1 MDQSLSNAMAWED
14 LASPV
19 KYQQMTTNLVPDV
32 DQVYPIYDSDSSL
45 LTPDSKLVGN
55 NIDDHHQVE
64 SASSGG
70 ANSSDLSSKERSE
83 SCPSLSDS
91 DSESSNSTNAYY
103 SLPIN
108 TDKKGMFYQKIAQLG
123 VEEKKATYEEL
134 LEKVVMYEDEMKV
147 SNLRL
152 QKSEE
157 EVSWLKNEL
166 TKGEETLQSRLES
179 AHREVKDKEA
189 VLEVERRRVLEL
201 ENKIAEEEVQDQLKL
216 AQDEIEKLKAEL
228 SSERKQVTALEEI
241 NLSYRSQLSEIPSMA
256 AKQNSL
262 EASIRELET
271 LHASLEHKLTQCE
284 AEKMEMK
291 TSYDAQEFQ
300 FRGEISQLKADLN
313 NKGEQVEG
321 LNKSYDTLK
330 HKYDTLVAERDELNA
345 KVDTMRA
352 EVHNQEAQKLEMEQH
367 LRCLNLENGDL
378 IADCGSAKELVA
390 ELRLRVGELEK
401 EVDRQN
407 GEILAMAEEK
417 REAIRQLCLSLDHY
431 RSDYKEL
438 RDAIVGQKRVRVVA

>member
-1 MDQSLSNAMAWED
+1 
-14 LASPV
+14 
-19 KYQQMTTNLVPDV
+19 MTPNLVPDV

-166 TKGEETLQSRLES
+166 TKGEETLQSRIES
-179 AHREVKDKEA
+179 AYREVKDKEA
-189 VLEVERRRVLEL
+189 DLEVERRRVVEL

-241 NLSYRSQLSEIPSMA
+241 NLSY
-256 AKQNSL
+256 
-262 EASIRELET
+262 ET

-313 NKGEQVEG
+313 NKVEQVEG

-330 HKYDTLVAERDELNA
+330 PERDELNA

-378 IADCGSAKELVA
+378 IA

>member
-1 MDQSLSNAMAWED
+1 
-14 LASPV
+14 
-19 KYQQMTTNLVPDV
+19 
-32 DQVYPIYDSDSSL
+32 
-45 LTPDSKLVGN
+45 
-55 NIDDHHQVE
+55 
-64 SASSGG
+64 
-70 ANSSDLSSKERSE
+70 
-83 SCPSLSDS
+83 
-91 DSESSNSTNAYY
+91 
-103 SLPIN
+103 
-108 TDKKGMFYQKIAQLG
+108 
-123 VEEKKATYEEL
+123 
-134 LEKVVMYEDEMKV
+134 
-147 SNLRL
+147 
-152 QKSEE
+152 
-157 EVSWLKNEL
+157 
-166 TKGEETLQSRLES
+166 
-179 AHREVKDKEA
+179 
-189 VLEVERRRVLEL
+189 
-201 ENKIAEEEVQDQLKL
+201 
-216 AQDEIEKLKAEL
+216 
-228 SSERKQVTALEEI
+228 
-241 NLSYRSQLSEIPSMA
+241 MA

-313 NKGEQVEG
+313 NKVEQVEG